1 MRLLHLINSL
11 RPGGAETHLARLLP
25 ELVRAGH
32 EVSVGYLYEGSPSI
46 PDLLRGASVRVAW
59 LRGSLRRPAK
69 TYFQINR
76 LLREGGFDLVHTH
89 LPQCDMLG
97 GIAALINKMPW
108 VVTLHIDFEYLDRFP
123 YRLTH
128 PPLLRK
134 TGALIAVSEAVRDF
148 VSPILGMDRTGLSN
162 RIVVIHHGLNGDVFC
177 EFVSPTDRQ
186 KIRNEFGIPDGAFLL
201 GSVGRLAV
209 QKGHKYLIAAI
220 DTIAETGIPVH
231 LALVG
236 DGPLRPNLLQQS
248 SEIGWG
254 SRVHFLGKRFDVPNV
269 MAAFDVFVH
278 PSLWE
283 GFGIVLLEAMALG
296 LPIVASDVCAIP
308 EIVSDGQTGLLV
320 PPGDSHGLAAA
331 IIRLYRDRK
340 LAKGLGQ
347 AGRSRLAQH
356 FSLDEMVRKM
366 IEVYEELLQR
376 SV

>member
-11 RPGGAETHLARLLP
+11 RPGGAETYLAHLLP
-25 ELVRAGH
+25 GLVRAGH

-46 PDLLRGASVRVAW
+46 PNLLRGAWVRVAW

-69 TYFQINR
+69 TYFQIAR
-76 LLREGGFDLVHTH
+76 QLREGGFDLVHTH

-108 VVTLHIDFEYLDRFP
+108 VVTLHTDFEYLDRFP

-134 TGALIAVSEAVRDF
+134 AGALITVSEAVRDF
-148 VSPILGMDRTGLSN
+148 ISAILGMDHTGLSD
-162 RIVVIHHGLNGDVFC
+162 RIAVIHHGLNGDHFRK
-177 EFVSPTDRQ
+177 FVSPTDRQ
-186 KIRNEFGIPDGAFLL
+186 KIRSEFGIPDDAFLL
-201 GSVGRLAV
+201 GSVGRLSEG
-209 QKGHKYLIAAI
+209 KGHKHVIAAI
-220 DTIAETGIPVH
+220 DIIAETGIPVH
-231 LALVG
+231 LTLVG
-236 DGPLRPNLLQQS
+236 DGPLQRDLLQQS

-254 SRVHFLGKRFDVPNV
+254 SRVHFFGKRFDVPDV

-283 GFGIVLLEAMALG
+283 GFGVVLLEAMALG
-296 LPIVASDVCAIP
+296 LPIVASDVGAIP
-308 EIVSDGQTGLLV
+308 EIVLNGQTGLLV
-320 PPGDSHGLAAA
+320 PPGDPPGLAAG
-331 IIRLYRDRK
+331 IMRLYRDPK
-340 LAKGLGQ
+340 LANQLGR
-347 AGRSRLAQH
+347 AGKSRLAQH
-356 FSLDEMVRKM
+356 FSLNEMVRKT